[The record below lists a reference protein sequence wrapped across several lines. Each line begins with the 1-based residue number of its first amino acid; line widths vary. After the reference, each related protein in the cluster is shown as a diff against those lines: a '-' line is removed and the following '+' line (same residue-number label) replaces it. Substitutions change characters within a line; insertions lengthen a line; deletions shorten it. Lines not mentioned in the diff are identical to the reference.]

1 MKLNKDKNIILN
13 LIKLLRPK
21 QWIKNGFVFIPFLFA
36 GKMPDV
42 APLSKGIIV
51 FVAFCLIASSVYIL
65 NDLSDLDF
73 DKAHPEKKDRPLA
86 SGKISIKLAVCIMF
100 LLASC
105 SALISSLLSR
115 EVGWIIVLYVISNI
129 LYSLYFKNVVIIDIF
144 FIALGFL
151 LRVSAGICA
160 TGVPPSSWI
169 IIMTMA
175 LSLLL
180 AVGKRRAD
188 ILSSDNSLKSHRKV
202 LHLYS
207 IKTID
212 QMIVILVSLIII
224 TFSLYAVSD
233 YAVLR
238 FGSEALV
245 LTIPIVVYGL
255 FRYLYIVNDEKSTG
269 DPTKI
274 LLSDHHMYLCV
285 LTWLLACA
293 WIIYR

>member
-1 MKLNKDKNIILN
+1 MNKNTIFN
-13 LIKLLRPK
+13 FIKLLRPQ

-42 APLSKGIIV
+42 APLTKGMIV
-51 FVAFCLIASSVYIL
+51 FVAFCLTASSIYIL

-86 SGKISIKLAVCIMF
+86 SGKISINLAVCIMLF
-100 LLASC
+100 LASC
-105 SALISSLLSR
+105 SVVISSLLSK
-115 EVGWIIVLYVISNI
+115 EIAFIIVLYVISNI
-129 LYSLYFKNVVIIDIF
+129 FYSLYFKNIVIIDIF
-144 FIALGFL
+144 FIAFGFL
-151 LRVSAGICA
+151 LRVAAGVYA
-160 TGVPPSSWI
+160 TNVPPSSWI
-169 IIMTMA
+169 VIMAMA

-188 ILSSDNSLKSHRKV
+188 LLSSDSNLKNHRKV

-207 IKTID
+207 IQTID
-212 QMIVILVSLIII
+212 QMIVILVALIII

-245 LTIPIVVYGL
+245 LTVPIVIYGL
-255 FRYLYIVNDEKSTG
+255 FRYLYIINDEKVTG

-274 LLSDHHMYLCV
+274 LLSDYHMSLCV
-285 LTWLLACA
+285 LSWLLACA
-293 WIIYR
+293 WIIYK